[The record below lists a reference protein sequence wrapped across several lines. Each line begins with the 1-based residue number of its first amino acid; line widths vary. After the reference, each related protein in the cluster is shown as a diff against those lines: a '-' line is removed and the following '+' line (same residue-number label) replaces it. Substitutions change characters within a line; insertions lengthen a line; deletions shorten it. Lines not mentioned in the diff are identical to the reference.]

1 MQHDKT
7 PTLTTGPLAGPSWDD
22 YRLLLAI
29 ATTGSMQTAA
39 QLLGVATSTVSRR
52 IAAWESKL
60 GAKLVDRRSTGALL
74 TAAGQTLS
82 LLAKEIDERVRS
94 TEASLSAS
102 DEALAGPI
110 RLTVGDGMGEVL
122 LPLLADFQRSYPRLR
137 IELAADSR
145 SLNLA
150 KREADLAIRA
160 LRPKGDGLVARKLGA
175 FSFGLY
181 AAPDYLARRGTPRSL
196 RELAGHAFISLTPE
210 HANMRA
216 VTWLKEL
223 GIEQL
228 VLRVNNAQLLL
239 SAVREGIGIGAVAQQ
254 LATGLTRVLPSLGTE
269 HHAIWLVRHRDT
281 KSLRR
286 VNLFADFLVAR
297 VAALGS
303 TSLSSSRLR
312 TDR

>member
-1 MQHDKT
+1 MQHAET
-7 PTLTTGPLAGPSWDD
+7 PTLTTGPGPSWDD

-29 ATTGSMQTAA
+29 AATGSMQTAA
-39 QLLGVATSTVSRR
+39 QQLGVATSTVSRR
-52 IAAWESKL
+52 IAAWEGKL

-82 LLAKEIDERVRS
+82 ILAKDIDERMRA
-94 TEASLSAS
+94 TEAALSAA

-122 LPLLADFQRSYPRLR
+122 LPLLAEFQRSYPKLR

-145 SLNLA
+145 PLNLA

-160 LRPKGDGLVARKLGA
+160 LRPKGDALIARKLGS
-175 FSFGLY
+175 FGFGLY
-181 AAPDYLARRGTPRSL
+181 AAPDYLVRRGTPRSP
-196 RELAGHAFISLTPE
+196 RELARHAFVSLTPE

-216 VTWLKEL
+216 VSWLREL

-239 SAVREGIGIGAVAQQ
+239 SAVREGIGIGAVAHQ
-254 LATGLTRVLPSLGTE
+254 LATGLSRVLPNLGTE
-269 HHAIWLVRHRDT
+269 QHDIWLVRHRDT
-281 KSLRR
+281 KSVRR
-286 VNLFADFLVAR
+286 LNLFADFLVAR
-297 VAALGS
+297 VAALGGAAA
-303 TSLSSSRLR
+303 R
-312 TDR
+312 